1 MSKYV
6 EYFQAEVSGWQK
18 KLMVADLVISSWM
31 SVQRTWAHLNS
42 IFTNSHDIRCQLA
55 NDAERF
61 QGIHTDFQVTHTY
74 CKALAYT
81 HPRHLYIVSFSLV
94 FSPILFPLQSLMTEV
109 VQNSNVVEVTNQPG
123 FLENLETLQQR
134 LSVCEKALAEYL
146 ETKRLTFPRFYFV
159 SASDL
164 LEIVSKGTQPKQV
177 RDYSLFMFSERAHC
191 SCSIVVYNIFCKL
204 PLSVMEWR
212 SVFFILFNSSQEI
225 MVC

>member
-1 MSKYV
+1 MYPPFILFQVQLQNILMSKYV
-6 EYFQAEVSGWQK
+6 EYFQAEVSGWQR

-61 QGIHTDFQVTHTY
+61 QGIHTDFQVTHKSTRNIFPF
-74 CKALAYT
+74 L
-81 HPRHLYIVSFSLV
+81 SFFLTPPSLT
-94 FSPILFPLQSLMTEV
+94 QSLMTEV
-109 VQNSNVVEVTNQPG
+109 VQNSNVVEVTNHPG

-164 LEIVSKGTQPKQV
+164 LEIVSKGTQPKEVIYFVFQ
-177 RDYSLFMFSERAHC
+177 ERTYEK
-191 SCSIVVYNIFCKL
+191 IVVTL
-204 PLSVMEWR
+204 
-212 SVFFILFNSSQEI
+212 
-225 MVC
+225 

>member
-6 EYFQAEVSGWQK
+6 EYFQAEVSGWQR

-61 QGIHTDFQVTHTY
+61 QGIHTDFQVTHKY
-74 CKALAYT
+74 IRALAYM
-81 HPRHLYIVSFSLV
+81 HPSLHTIILHFSSNVTPSLT
-94 FSPILFPLQSLMTEV
+94 QCLMTEV

-164 LEIVSKGTQPKQV
+164 LEIVSKGTQPKEV
-177 RDYSLFMFSERAHC
+177 TDYNLIMFSKREHVKR
-191 SCSIVVYNIFCKL
+191 
-204 PLSVMEWR
+204 
-212 SVFFILFNSSQEI
+212 
-225 MVC
+225 

>member
-6 EYFQAEVSGWQK
+6 EYFQAEVSSWQR

-61 QGIHTDFQVTHTY
+61 QGIHNDFQVSPVKLVMSS
-74 CKALAYT
+74 CC
-81 HPRHLYIVSFSLV
+81 IFSFCLCCNNNT
-94 FSPILFPLQSLMTEV
+94 PPQSLMAEM
-109 VQNSNVVEVTNQPG
+109 VQNNNVVEVTNKLG

-134 LSVCEKALAEYL
+134 LTVCEKALAEYL

-164 LEIVSKGTQPKQV
+164 LDIVSKGTQPKEV
-177 RDYSLFMFSERAHC
+177 TSYS
-191 SCSIVVYNIFCKL
+191 
-204 PLSVMEWR
+204 
-212 SVFFILFNSSQEI
+212 
-225 MVC
+225 

>member
-1 MSKYV
+1 MKLPKSPYLQVQLQNILMSKYV
-6 EYFQAEVSGWQK
+6 EYFQAEVSGWQR

-42 IFTNSHDIRCQLA
+42 IFTNSDDIRCQLA

-61 QGIHTDFQVTHTY
+61 QGIHTDFQ
-74 CKALAYT
+74 
-81 HPRHLYIVSFSLV
+81 
-94 FSPILFPLQSLMTEV
+94 SLMIEV
-109 VQNSNVVEVTNQPG
+109 VQNSNVVDVTNKPG
-123 FLENLETLQQR
+123 FLENLEILQQR

-177 RDYSLFMFSERAHC
+177 TRHLLKLFDNIADLRFKDSVEPGVEEEDGVAVAVGMYSREREYVPFSEKC
-191 SCSIVVYNIFCKL
+191 IC
-204 PLSVMEWR
+204 EG
-212 SVFFILFNSSQEI
+212 Q
-225 MVC
+225 